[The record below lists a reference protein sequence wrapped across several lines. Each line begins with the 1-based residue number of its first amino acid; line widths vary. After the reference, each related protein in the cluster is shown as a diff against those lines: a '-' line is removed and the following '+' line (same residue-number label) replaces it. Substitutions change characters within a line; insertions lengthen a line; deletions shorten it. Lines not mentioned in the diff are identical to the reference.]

1 MGLIGFLWFVVS
13 IVSLVGFVWLC
24 VLAFKEHVG
33 WGLAVFFL
41 SPIGAIVFAIKHWQ
55 ASKKPF
61 LIYAAS
67 TVAFFVLAITAFSA
81 MGGFQMMDMAHRMS
95 QGEEISDQEAAEFMQ
110 AQIERM
116 ENSGMLSPQEE
127 AELRKMQDMIKGM
140 QTEQTGA
147 GVAKNDTTSIALN
160 APRPNREVSRET
172 DRAQSSGAPPRGTTR
187 TTPLPKRR
195 SAESS
200 TMLPSGDPVPPG
212 YKRVSVGDADRYVG
226 RTIRIVDK
234 DGNQTR
240 GTLADVESNHLLVER
255 YLNSGV
261 ISFELSTREVDSL
274 LVAYR

>member
-24 VLAFKEHVG
+24 VLAFKEHIG

-55 ASKKPF
+55 ESKKPF
-61 LIYAAS
+61 LIYAGS
-67 TVAFFVLAITAFSA
+67 TVAFFVLAIAAFSS

-95 QGEEISDQEAAEFMQ
+95 QGEEISDEEAAEFMQ

-127 AELRKMQDMIKGM
+127 AELRKMQEMIKGM
-140 QTEQTGA
+140 QAEQPGA
-147 GVAKNDTTSIALN
+147 GTAKTDTTSIALN
-160 APRPNREVSRET
+160 APRQPREAQT
-172 DRAQSSGAPPRGTTR
+172 DLGRMQSSGAPPPGTTR

-195 SAESS
+195 SKESS
-200 TMLPSGDPVPPG
+200 MMLPSGDPVPPG
-212 YKRVSVGDADRYVG
+212 YKRVSVGDAERYVG

-234 DGNQTR
+234 DGNQTK
-240 GTLADVESNHLLVER
+240 GKLADVDSNYLLVER
-255 YLNSGV
+255 YLHSGV
-261 ISFELSTREVDSL
+261 ISFELRTNEVDSL